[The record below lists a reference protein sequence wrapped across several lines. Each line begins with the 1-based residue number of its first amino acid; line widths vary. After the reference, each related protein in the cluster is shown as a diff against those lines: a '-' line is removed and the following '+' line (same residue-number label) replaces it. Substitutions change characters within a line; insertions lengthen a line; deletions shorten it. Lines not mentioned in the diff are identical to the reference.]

1 MKRNILIVIFS
12 LFFFLSFASGSE
24 EKNEYTEK
32 DYYEALKD
40 NTFYINFEDKKYLDR
55 IFEKEDLN
63 NYNISMKIIIS
74 IICLKKFQ

>member
-12 LFFFLSFASGSE
+12 LFFFLSFARGSE

-40 NTFYINFEDKKYLDR
+40 NTF
-55 IFEKEDLN
+55 
-63 NYNISMKIIIS
+63 
-74 IICLKKFQ
+74 